1 MMATGDQEQTEII
14 HININGITNK
24 RAELIHYLN
33 EHNPQFVTIN
43 ESKIRKQ
50 HTIRIPTYHIIRKD
64 RDSPG
69 RGVRGGVAIL
79 IRKDIKFNQLDTSE
93 FDEEFLAISFESD
106 KRKIALAT
114 MNNPLGTLPN
124 VENFKFILIKYPDS
138 IFMGDYNSKHELFG
152 CKKYNKEGDILF
164 NILEELN
171 LIVSNDGTSTHYT
184 NTSSDILDLCIVS
197 RSIAT
202 KVDTCTVGLDVGSDH
217 MPVHL
222 VINSAKIVR
231 QNKRETLQHE
241 KTDWV
246 KLRKIIDKNLILTD
260 AVTPAE
266 IDATVTNIAN
276 IIKTALDKSCPKSKY
291 IGRN

>member
-1 MMATGDQEQTEII
+1 M
-14 HININGITNK
+14 GI
-24 RAELIHYLN
+24 
-33 EHNPQFVTIN
+33 
-43 ESKIRKQ
+43 
-50 HTIRIPTYHIIRKD
+50 
-64 RDSPG
+64 G
-69 RGVRGGVAIL
+69 RGVAIL

-114 MNNPLGTLPN
+114 MYNPPGTSPN
-124 VENFKFILIKYPDS
+124 VENFKFILNKYTDS
-138 IFMGDYNSKHELFG
+138 IFMGDYTSKHEFFC

-164 NILEELN
+164 NILEELKLN
-171 LIVSNDGTSTHYT
+171 LIVSNDGTTTHYT

-202 KVDTCTVGLDVGSDH
+202 KVDACTVGLDVGSDN

-222 VINSAKIVR
+222 VIHSAKIVR

-246 KLRKIIDKNLILTD
+246 KLGKIIDKNLILTD

-266 IDATVTNIAN
+266 IYATVNNIAN
-276 IIKTALDKSCPKSKY
+276 IIKTALDKSCPKSKVKDMDFFY

>member
-1 MMATGDQEQTEII
+1 M
-14 HININGITNK
+14 
-24 RAELIHYLN
+24 Y
-33 EHNPQFVTIN
+33 NP
-43 ESKIRKQ
+43 
-50 HTIRIPTYHIIRKD
+50 
-64 RDSPG
+64 PG
-69 RGVRGGVAIL
+69 
-79 IRKDIKFNQLDTSE
+79 TS
-93 FDEEFLAISFESD
+93 
-106 KRKIALAT
+106 
-114 MNNPLGTLPN
+114 PN
-124 VENFKFILIKYPDS
+124 VENFKFILNKYPDS
-138 IFMGDYNSKHELFG
+138 IFMGDYNSKHEFFG

-171 LIVSNDGTSTHYT
+171 LIVSNDGTPTHYT

-246 KLRKIIDKNLILTD
+246 KLRKIIDKNLIVTD

-266 IDATVTNIAN
+266 IYATVNNIAN
-276 IIKTALDKSCPKSKY
+276 IIKTALDKSCPKSKVKDMDFF
-291 IGRN
+291 ISEETSKLIKLKRKIRRIAQKTNKAEHKKLAID